1 MKIVRIILFLL
12 ALLIIIVGVVALT
25 LPAETAYRWAGAYL
39 GPVRMSGISG
49 SVWKGQATTLS
60 VFSIPLGNASWEV
73 SRLPLLQRRVEAKL
87 ALGGGGIEA
96 RGEVKRMSDGTVY
109 VHDAN
114 FHFPAALAAPAV
126 DIPQLQLLGEIDG
139 VVADAQVV
147 GGWVA
152 GAHGTA
158 RWTHAGVSGAAEA
171 RFGDLL
177 ADYASQPDGS
187 VLGTVKDDGKSNLG
201 VDGQFV
207 AHSGLFEAQATLSV
221 RNDDPQVREA
231 LRYVGEL
238 QPNGTSLLKIHGQL
252 FKWF

>member
-1 MKIVRIILFLL
+1 MKILRIVLFLL
-12 ALLIIIVGVVALT
+12 VILVVIVGVAALT
-25 LPAETAYRWAGAYL
+25 LPAEMAYRWAGPYL
-39 GPVRMSGISG
+39 GPVRLGGIAGTVWNG
-49 SVWKGQATTLS
+49 SATTVS
-60 VFSIPLGNASWEV
+60 VFNVPVGSASWEV
-73 SRLPLLQRRVEAKL
+73 ERLPLLSRRVEAKL

-96 RGEVKRMSDGTVY
+96 KGGVRRTADGRLFL
-109 VHDAN
+109 HDAT

-139 VVADAQVV
+139 TLADAEVV

-152 GAHGTA
+152 GARGTA

-177 ADYASQPDGS
+177 AEFASQPDGS

-207 AHSGLFEAQATLSV
+207 AHGGQFDAQATLSV

-231 LRYVGEL
+231 LRYVGQL
-238 QPNGTSLLKIHGQL
+238 QLDGTSLLKIHGQL